1 MNQISIYQTNAT
13 RQIIESF
20 ESCVRW
26 VVLLA
31 QPQSG
36 KSDTFY
42 FVAAEYLRMKK
53 IQKVIIFSGNTEREL
68 GDQVRKNMH
77 PFLEKYDVYLEK
89 ELGMNPNERCEL
101 NGLIRNRIRVYWGA
115 DIGRMF
121 MQKDTLFIWEESHSA
136 QDKGMRVDKM
146 LRNIGISANGD
157 IEKLGSNNNYFLSVS
172 ATPFSEIS
180 DIVHEEPD
188 QFKRVIK
195 LQVDDG
201 YYGVE
206 NMLNSDKICGY
217 KMWKECLRNALR
229 HRHDH
234 TPQYA
239 IVRVRNDTMGDE
251 VKRMAERAGYAVA
264 FYNSQRKDI
273 PNMDAL
279 SVAPQK
285 NTMVIIKGM
294 CRMGKVV
301 PKMHISFCM
310 ETSNS
315 SNTDTILQGL
325 LGRMFGWHSYRNI
338 VVYVNDK
345 ILKSGELEKYVLFMK
360 GEHILPRKGAN
371 LMVGGGGGG
380 GGGIRNHCNLYPIV
394 PIRICRNDLIVD
406 GSEDIIDVKYSREAI
421 ILSIKSAFADGRI
434 TQNLN
439 DEAQQTEVRNQIL
452 NFDETQF
459 EVRNTNYETYR
470 NVGKRIAECI
480 HTKTPSTL
488 GSSCGIQA
496 TGQEIKIYYFPESEL
511 ENGISAGDLFID
523 ARTHAVNEHFK
534 HKQELIEKIPLTTRK
549 EVFSTRQESGTEVMG
564 NGAYSIPFP
573 VNSCVDVQEMLN
585 GVRDIVRLSLEF
597 QSDTLGALPRHI
609 HSNQTEDA
617 KWKGILCDDSV
628 YKSLKKEGEVYKKIK
643 EEFNVEL
650 KTKKASG
657 RLPTELKEN
666 GFIRL
671 MVISW

>member
-146 LRNIGISANGD
+146 LINIGISANGD

-234 TPQYA
+234 PPQYA

-380 GGGIRNHCNLYPIV
+380 IRNHCNLYPIV
-394 PIRICRNDLIVD
+394 PIRIL
-406 GSEDIIDVKYSREAI
+406 
-421 ILSIKSAFADGRI
+421 
-434 TQNLN
+434 
-439 DEAQQTEVRNQIL
+439 
-452 NFDETQF
+452 
-459 EVRNTNYETYR
+459 
-470 NVGKRIAECI
+470 
-480 HTKTPSTL
+480 
-488 GSSCGIQA
+488 
-496 TGQEIKIYYFPESEL
+496 
-511 ENGISAGDLFID
+511 
-523 ARTHAVNEHFK
+523 
-534 HKQELIEKIPLTTRK
+534 PLTTRK

-573 VNSCVDVQEMLN
+573 VNSCIDVQEMLN